1 MYKFTAVSALG
12 LALGSEIVSLAI
24 IACWACYL
32 AGKLLVSAAEH
43 GM

>member
-1 MYKFTAVSALG
+1 MYKFTAISAVG
-12 LALGSEIVSLAI
+12 FALSQEIISLAI
-24 IACWACYL
+24 IACWLFYF